1 MAAKFVLRN
10 VRAITMA
17 RRETFLDFFELIFLI
32 MLSLINLTVMLLSRF
47 IRSLPYV
54 LYPYLHPV
62 GLVTLV
68 VTLFSQKFL
77 QLTFLIGSY
86 PRKFMLFRRLEQART
101 FEEWRDVAV
110 ALDDIFGL
118 SAWRREPESTLYNYR
133 NITERLDKLRRA
145 KDIDDPRVVCNTIRT
160 GLIRNMVN
168 IAVPELYNKAFAGT
182 KDLIESY
189 AAQQVISLRYVMQLQ
204 TSPPHHTGFNT
215 QAKLDF
221 IRGARQGLGRS
232 TLLFQGGSIFGAC
245 HIGVARALYREGLL
259 PRVITGTA
267 TGAFVA
273 ALLCIRT
280 DNELERFFE
289 GEYLDIMAF
298 EEPRAYHSLDWF
310 HIFSHEDGY
319 GWFQSLLRRIIRC
332 LNEHYF
338 RDHITLQNHVR
349 AALRDITFEEAYSRT
364 KRVLNITLA
373 MSTIGG
379 APNLLNYITTPHV
392 LIWSACLAS
401 NVSFAAE
408 EEVTIWCKSETGKIV
423 PWKPVD
429 NLNLH
434 SWHTFRCRSKE
445 SPLRRLP
452 ELLNVNHFI
461 ISQARPFIIPI
472 FGEATHRPGAKVLA
486 RRWKIF
492 RLLYTLSKVEI
503 RCRLRQLD
511 SFYCLPNLLRSILIE
526 ENIPGSCIVLL
537 PQISVQDLTKVFN
550 KPTRD
555 TLKHWVLKGERGVWP
570 SMSSLKVRCVLE
582 VELERAFQELTK
594 KLDNN
599 LLTW

>member
-77 QLTFLIGSY
+77 QLTFLIWSY
-86 PRKFMLFRRLEQART
+86 PRKFMLFRKLEQART

-310 HIFSHEDGY
+310 RIFSHEDGY
-319 GWFQSLLRRIIRC
+319 
-332 LNEHYF
+332 
-338 RDHITLQNHVR
+338 
-349 AALRDITFEEAYSRT
+349 
-364 KRVLNITLA
+364 
-373 MSTIGG
+373 GG

-492 RLLYTLSKVEI
+492 HLLYTLSKVEI

-570 SMSSLKVRCVLE
+570 SMTYCDGAEGLAG
-582 VELERAFQELTK
+582 ELFK
-594 KLDNN
+594 GYGFIV
-599 LLTW
+599 